1 MKNVIRIL
9 SLMLMACGSG
19 PAVAQDTPAV
29 PALDPR
35 VEATLKAAGLPFTVD
50 GGDFRLNYTLPDGR
64 TQLVWIASKTAKIA
78 DTEFR
83 DVWSVANRGKG
94 ELPAELADHLLKE
107 NVRMVLGAWQVSQGE
122 GEYLVV
128 YTYAIPADT
137 APGFLQE
144 VIEAVT
150 ISADRMEKELTGQD
164 EF

>member
-1 MKNVIRIL
+1 MTSLVRIL
-9 SLMLMACGSG
+9 PLVLLACVSVAAAADDP
-19 PAVAQDTPAV
+19 PAEPA
-29 PALDPR
+29 PDAR

-64 TQLVWIASKTAKIA
+64 TQLVWIASKTARIA

-94 ELPAELADHLLKE
+94 DLPAELANHLLKE

-128 YTYAIPADT
+128 YSYAIPADT
-137 APGFLQE
+137 TAGFLQE